1 MVVSVFLFDDF
12 ETMDAFMP
20 VQLFGMLKEHFY
32 VRMLSK
38 NGGLMNSAQG
48 VKVWTEPLNPIEIE
62 DILVIPGG
70 VGAKRLLNL
79 DKDMQPLLRKAAE
92 NTDYCISIR
101 EGTGLLVQS
110 GILYHR
116 TAADYEG
123 DENWKGLFTAGVNM
137 VKGIRWAADG
147 KFYSCSD
154 LTRCTDMILGLIS
167 ECLDIEYAQRIAG
180 RIGFEWDSSDE
191 GVLR

>member
-116 TAADYEG
+116 TAA
-123 DENWKGLFTAGVNM
+123 
-137 VKGIRWAADG
+137 
-147 KFYSCSD
+147 
-154 LTRCTDMILGLIS
+154 
-167 ECLDIEYAQRIAG
+167 
-180 RIGFEWDSSDE
+180 
-191 GVLR
+191 